1 MEMSN
6 TEYWDL
12 LAKYLQGEASEQ
24 EKALLFA
31 WMEAHPDNKAL
42 FDNLKKVWHA
52 VDKPADAY
60 TPDVEKGWHQFQ
72 TIAGISRENT
82 AKEETQ
88 NATQPPQ
95 GRTIRLQPWVYISR
109 IAAVLVLAVGI
120 LYFVKLSSPAEEAA
134 PVTVATQNGK
144 QELYLPDSS
153 RVVLNKNSSI
163 TYSSRFNEQDRE
175 VKLSGEAFFDVRKSA
190 GKTFTVYSG
199 NTQTQVLGTSFTVSN
214 YEGKTEV
221 QVVSGKVAFSIRNNP
236 ESTRVLLTPGLQAV
250 ETGNGQIS
258 QSQIRDANFLAWK
271 DNKLT
276 FNNTSMK
283 EVVATLEQ
291 YFGIPINITDTRL
304 LECRFTGS
312 YQDPTLQEIID
323 VLVVSVDLTYTQKNG
338 QYTFLGPGCK

>member
-6 TEYWDL
+6 SEYWDL

-31 WMEAHPDNKAL
+31 WMDEHPDNKTL
-42 FDNLKKVWHA
+42 FDNLKKVWQA

-60 TPDVEKGWHQFQ
+60 TPDVEKGWQHFQ
-72 TIAGISRENT
+72 TIAGISRQST
-82 AKEETQ
+82 AKEET
-88 NATQPPQ
+88 PQ
-95 GRTIRLQPWVYISR
+95 ARTIRLQPWVYISR
-109 IAAVLVLAVGI
+109 IAAVLLLAVGI
-120 LYFVKLSSPAEEAA
+120 LYFVKLASPVQEAA

-163 TYSSRFNEQDRE
+163 TYSSRFNEQDRV

-221 QVVSGKVAFSIRNNP
+221 QVVSGKVAFSTRDNP

-258 QSQIRDANFLAWK
+258 QSQISDANFLAWK

-283 EVVATLEQ
+283 EVVATLEH

-312 YQDPTLQEIID
+312 YEDPTLQEIID
-323 VLVVSVDLTYTQKNG
+323 VLVVSVDLTYTHNNG